1 MNSRQFRFCMAALT
15 IAAAILCYVGQYTD
29 TDLKLATWMYDPES
43 RSFPWKESWFAA
55 TFAHVWMK
63 SLLITLGITLI
74 VALGLEKLFVLNL
87 WSAAARI
94 RLAGIAA
101 ASIAV
106 PVVISLLK
114 ARSIQ
119 HCPWDMD
126 RFGGTAPY
134 LRLFDSL
141 PAGLVP
147 GHCFPAGHASSAL
160 WLGAL
165 ALLWLPHQPRK
176 AVLAGAIGMVPGL
189 ALGWVQQLRGA
200 HFLTHTLWS
209 TWLAALIVALIAR
222 MLYRTSRQMHCE
234 CQPDAGCPLCTKPAG
249 SFRSIRCAP
258 AGTFSGRSEH
268 GS

>member
-43 RSFPWKESWFAA
+43 RSFSWKESWFAA

-63 SLLITLGITLI
+63 SFLITLGISLI
-74 VALGLEKLFVLNL
+74 AALGLEKLFVLNL
-87 WSAAARI
+87 WSSEARI
-94 RLAGIAA
+94 RLVGIAA
-101 ASIAV
+101 ASIVV
-106 PVVISLLK
+106 PAVISLLK
-114 ARSIQ
+114 TRSIQ

-134 LRLFDSL
+134 LRLFDTL
-141 PAGLVP
+141 PASLAP

-165 ALLWLPHQPRK
+165 ALFWLPHQPRK
-176 AVLAGAIGMVPGL
+176 AVLAGAIGLVPGL
-189 ALGWVQQLRGA
+189 MLGWVQQLRGA

-209 TWLAALIVALIAR
+209 TWITVLIVVLIAR
-222 MLYRTSRQMHCE
+222 MLNRTNRPVHGE
-234 CQPDAGCPLCTKPAG
+234 CRPDAGYPLCTKPAD
-249 SFRSIRCAP
+249 SSRPKRCVP
-258 AGTFSGRSEH
+258 AGTCSVRLEQ